1 MAAEL
6 VAPAAVASADAPS
19 SWSMFFW
26 RLRSNPK
33 AMIGATIVLILLI
46 LIVFAPLLAPKDPN
60 DGTLPDTLASP
71 SSTYLL
77 GADKNGRDVLSRLI
91 FGTRTALGG
100 ALAVVLISELIG
112 VPLGIWSAYRGGWVD
127 EIVTRVLDMMLAFP
141 PLLLSFA
148 VVAAFG
154 PSLNNVVLSLGILYV
169 PFIARVVRGVT
180 LVQKEMVY
188 TEAARAMGYPQARII
203 FRHILPNCISP
214 VIVVSSLDLAYALLD
229 IAALSYLGLGV
240 QPPTPDWGNMLAEGQ
255 IVLLTAPHLALSAGF
270 IILIAVLGFNLLGDG
285 LRDVLDPRQAKR

>member
-100 ALAVVLISELIG
+100 ALAVVLI
-112 VPLGIWSAYRGGWVD
+112 
-127 EIVTRVLDMMLAFP
+127 
-141 PLLLSFA
+141 
-148 VVAAFG
+148 
-154 PSLNNVVLSLGILYV
+154 
-169 PFIARVVRGVT
+169 
-180 LVQKEMVY
+180 
-188 TEAARAMGYPQARII
+188 
-203 FRHILPNCISP
+203 
-214 VIVVSSLDLAYALLD
+214 
-229 IAALSYLGLGV
+229 
-240 QPPTPDWGNMLAEGQ
+240 
-255 IVLLTAPHLALSAGF
+255 
-270 IILIAVLGFNLLGDG
+270 
-285 LRDVLDPRQAKR
+285 

>member
-1 MAAEL
+1 
-6 VAPAAVASADAPS
+6 
-19 SWSMFFW
+19 MFFW
-26 RLRSNPK
+26 RVRNNPK
-33 AMIGATIVLILLI
+33 AMIGAVIVLVLLI
-46 LIVFAPLLAPKDPN
+46 MIVFAPLLAPNDPN
-60 DGTLPDTLASP
+60 NGTLPDSLKGP
-71 SSTYLL
+71 GSSYLL

-91 FGTRTALGG
+91 YGTRTALGA

-112 VPLGIWSAYRGGWVD
+112 VPLGIWAAYRGGWVD
-127 EIVTRVLDMMLAFP
+127 EVVTRVWDMLLAFP

-154 PSLNNVVLSLGILYV
+154 PSLRNVVIPLGVLYI

-188 TEAARAMGYPQARII
+188 TEAARAMGYSQWRII

-214 VIVVSSLDLAYALLD
+214 IIVVSSLDLAYALLD

-255 IVLLTAPHLALSAGF
+255 VVLLTAPHLALSAGF
-270 IILIAVLGFNLLGDG
+270 LILIAVLGFNLLGDG
-285 LRDVLDPRQAKR
+285 LRDVLDPRQASR